1 MLQKRNADFA
11 EEVWR
16 TSARLGSMSPPR
28 IADDIIG
35 RLFPATLSAAE
46 DEGAATML
54 RKGVI
59 AAVKD
64 VLASPGSHVAQV
76 DFASINAA
84 FAPTVRTLK
93 RPSYF
98 VESRGEYVSVADLI
112 EEPALLNDARSFLRR
127 KGDECLAEADRLDQL
142 YREVLDAGG
151 GA

>member
-16 TSARLGSMSPPR
+16 TSARLDSLSPTR
-28 IADDIIG
+28 IADDMIG
-35 RLFPATLSAAE
+35 RLFPVTLSAAE

-54 RKGVI
+54 RKGVV

-64 VLASPGSHVAQV
+64 VLASPSSHVAQA
-76 DFASINAA
+76 DFASISPA

-98 VESRGEYVSVADLI
+98 VEGRGEYVSIAELI
-112 EEPALLNDARSFLRR
+112 REPALLNDARGFMRR

-142 YREVLDAGG
+142 YREVVGSA
-151 GA
+151 A